1 MKRWFAFLLAA
12 LLLISAGCVHYE
24 KDQNVEANEEPAAAT
39 EPAAQNTPVGQN
51 TLEPAKSREPDLVF
65 DTVTLFGEPVS
76 SSIVKEYDLTV
87 VNFWA
92 DWCGWCVYEMPELE
106 RIHREYPNVLLLGVL
121 TAQTSMDAS
130 LQILKDNGITFIT
143 LEPAGTLVETAQK
156 LEAFPT
162 TLFFDKEGMA
172 IGEPV
177 IGAQDYDGWKAT
189 VEGLLSAQKEGQAE
203 AETVTEPEKTQGEA
217 DLSFDTVTVFGDP
230 ISTENLHEYDLVIV
244 NCWAEWC
251 GPCVGEM
258 PELERIHQEYPNVL
272 LIGMLSFSDN
282 VDGAK
287 ATISD
292 TGVTYPVILPAG
304 TLMKLLER
312 FDAIPSTVFYDNTG
326 KEIAEPVIGSRSYEE
341 WKAIIE
347 DLLP

>member
-12 LLLISAGCVHYE
+12 LLLMFAGCAHSQT
-24 KDQNVEANEEPAAAT
+24 DQNASE
-39 EPAAQNTPVGQN
+39 
-51 TLEPAKSREPDLVF
+51 S
-65 DTVTLFGEPVS
+65 
-76 SSIVKEYDLTV
+76 
-87 VNFWA
+87 A
-92 DWCGWCVYEMPELE
+92 D
-106 RIHREYPNVLLLGVL
+106 
-121 TAQTSMDAS
+121 S
-130 LQILKDNGITFIT
+130 
-143 LEPAGTLVETAQK
+143 
-156 LEAFPT
+156 
-162 TLFFDKEGMA
+162 
-172 IGEPV
+172 
-177 IGAQDYDGWKAT
+177 
-189 VEGLLSAQKEGQAE
+189 
-203 AETVTEPEKTQGEA
+203 QGEA
-217 DLSFDTVTVFGDP
+217 GLSFDTVTVFGDP

-326 KEIAEPVIGSRSYEE
+326 EEIAEPVIGSRSYEE